1 MGHMPPIDNAAR
13 KVHTVAPKIT
23 LAMVLCGVV
32 WAAGIGAAN
41 AATAPAASPAIA
53 IKYNPAALQTDRGAQ
68 QIYNQLAN
76 AAAELY
82 PSSSPHWVPS
92 QVREW
97 REQSI
102 ARAVMTI
109 NSPKLAAVYNST
121 VRND

>member
-1 MGHMPPIDNAAR
+1 MGHKTPVDNSAR
-13 KVHTVAPKIT
+13 KAHAVTPKIT
-23 LAMVLCGVV
+23 LAMVLCGIV
-32 WAAGIGAAN
+32 WAAGLGAAN
-41 AATAPAASPAIA
+41 AATAPVAAPAIT
-53 IKYNPAALQTDRGAQ
+53 IKYDPAALQTDRGAEQ
-68 QIYNQLAN
+68 VYNQLAN

-82 PSSSPHWVPS
+82 PSSSPHWVPG

>member
-1 MGHMPPIDNAAR
+1 
-13 KVHTVAPKIT
+13 
-23 LAMVLCGVV
+23 
-32 WAAGIGAAN
+32 
-41 AATAPAASPAIA
+41 
-53 IKYNPAALQTDRGAQ
+53 
-68 QIYNQLAN
+68 
-76 AAAELY
+76 
-82 PSSSPHWVPS
+82 VPG